1 MNNTGEIMK
10 AQASA
15 DILVECVED
24 YAGVS
29 FLTIRLHG
37 TDHYSMYKEYAGLPR
52 VLTMDGKKY
61 GKSCWDSDKHYA
73 YYRTDRLFASV

>member
-1 MNNTGEIMK
+1 MN
-10 AQASA
+10 AQPSA
-15 DILVECVED
+15 DILVEYVED

-37 TDHYSMYKEYAGLPR
+37 TDHYSMYKEYAGLPS
-52 VLTMDGKKY
+52 VLSMGGKKY

-73 YYRTDRLFASV
+73 YYRTDRLFATV